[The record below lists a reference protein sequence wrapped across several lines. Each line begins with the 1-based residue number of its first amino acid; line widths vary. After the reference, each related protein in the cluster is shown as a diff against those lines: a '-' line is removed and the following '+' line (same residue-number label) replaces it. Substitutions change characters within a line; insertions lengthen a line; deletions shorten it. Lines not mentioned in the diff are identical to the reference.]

1 VKRLLLT
8 LAPVAVIA
16 VGALLYLPWGSAP
29 AEAGL
34 AGVHMT
40 VHQSPT
46 CSCCGT
52 YVNILGQQG
61 AEVTVQY
68 AQDLA
73 AVKEELAVPAATWSC
88 HTLEVA
94 GYAVE
99 GHVPLAAIEQL
110 LADGPEVRGIGL
122 PGMPA
127 GSPGMGGT
135 KTAPFTVLAF
145 QAGTIETFGEF

>member
-1 VKRLLLT
+1 MKRLLLT

-16 VGALLYLPWGSAP
+16 AGALLYLPWGSAQ

-46 CSCCGT
+46 CSCCGD
-52 YVNILGQQG
+52 YVSILRQQG

-73 AVKEELAVPAATWSC
+73 AVKESLGVPGATWSC

-99 GHVPLAAIEQL
+99 GHVPLPAIEQL
-110 LADGPEVRGIGL
+110 LAEEPDVRGIGL

-127 GSPGMGGT
+127 GSPGMGGI
-135 KTAPFTVLAF
+135 KSAPFTVLAF
-145 QAGTIETFGEF
+145 NAENLETFGEF